1 MADAA
6 AVRSVWDT
14 GGEDECEGEEV
25 VPGGA
30 GSGSGGVFGVELV

>member
-1 MADAA
+1 MADAD
-6 AVRSVWDT
+6 VVCSVWNT

-25 VPGGA
+25 VSGGA